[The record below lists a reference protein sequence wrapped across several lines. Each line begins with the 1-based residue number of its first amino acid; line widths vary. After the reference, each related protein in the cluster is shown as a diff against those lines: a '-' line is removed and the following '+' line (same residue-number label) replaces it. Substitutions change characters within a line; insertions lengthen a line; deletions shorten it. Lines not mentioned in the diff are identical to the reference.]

1 MSEPASPSLEPVR
14 RVAESVVIAA
24 ISSVALYLVG
34 FVYVD
39 AYYGRLSLEILSPD
53 LPSPYVALQSIHAL
67 WGLLNYPLTLLIAI
81 VMYHVIADP
90 ARRPGQ
96 WLEAARKR
104 FPRLLPALTNVLVV
118 APLILKAGASWQSR
132 ELPHRS
138 VLAEITSVL
147 GYVGVI
153 LLAYA
158 LWLGWSR
165 HRYLVPEIQARR
177 AVPIVLVFAAYLLSA
192 LVYTGEA
199 AELAAVDL
207 LTGASP
213 ATTRVTFVT
222 RPGVFPERAGM
233 DLVLVAERSG
243 TYYVVAWEPSPPSPW
258 ATSYAIPA
266 STIDA
271 VRMRPF
277 HAPEEPELQS

>member
-81 VMYHVIADP
+81 VMYHVLADP
-90 ARRPGQ
+90 AHRPGQ
-96 WLEAARKR
+96 WLETARKR

-147 GYVGVI
+147 GVVGVV
-153 LLAYA
+153 LLAYG
-158 LWLGWSR
+158 LWLGWSQR
-165 HRYLVPEIQARR
+165 RYLLPEIKARR
-177 AVPIVLVFAAYLLSA
+177 AVPITLVFAAYLLSA
-192 LVYTGEA
+192 LVFTGEA

-207 LTGASP
+207 VTGASP
-213 ATTRVTFVT
+213 ASTRVTFVT
-222 RPGVFPERAGM
+222 SPGAFPELADM
-233 DLVLVAERSG
+233 VLVLVAERSG
-243 TYYVVAWEPSPPSPW
+243 TYYVVEWEASPSSW
-258 ATSYAIPA
+258 TTSYAIP
-266 STIDA
+266 TGDIEA

-277 HAPEEPELQS
+277 QAP